1 MSSFV
6 HERRRH
12 KKQRRQQQSSTPVY
26 VGVIVAGALVG
37 EKMVNKG
44 FDSAWERK
52 AVGASNKQN
61 VHKKNRHQW
70 TTTTTKK
77 QY

>member
-12 KKQRRQQQSSTPVY
+12 KKQRHKKQQSSTPVY

-44 FDSAWERK
+44 FDSAWESR
-52 AVGASNKQN
+52 NKGKLFKDLTQPDPEE
-61 VHKKNRHQW
+61 
-70 TTTTTKK
+70 
-77 QY
+77 